1 MEPIKRIPIIEQ
13 VEAQIRGLIES
24 GQYGPGK
31 KLPTEM
37 ELCQRLR
44 VGRGT
49 VREAFRLLQARGYV
63 ELKPGRGAFVA
74 ERLPGD
80 ELGTI
85 EWLVQNEQQLHDAIE
100 VRRALEP
107 MAARRMAESGDEAS
121 VATLTRLHESFLAAV
136 REEDISRIAEL
147 DEKFHS
153 AIVAGSDNRLLMAI
167 NRQVDQEIKTFRSKT
182 FQVPQNIKNA
192 VAPHSSILRAI
203 QARDAAAAEAAMR
216 AHLDKVQEDLL
227 ANIGSPDRAR

>member
-24 GQYGPGK
+24 GQYGPGQ

-37 ELCQRLR
+37 ELCQSLG

-63 ELKPGRGAFVA
+63 ELKPGRGAFAA

-85 EWLVQNEQQLHDAIE
+85 EWLVRNEMQLHDAIE

-107 MAARRMAESGDEAS
+107 MAARRMAESGDGAS
-121 VATLTRLHESFLAAV
+121 VQTLTRLHEDFLAAV
-136 REEDISRIAEL
+136 GDGDISRIAEL
-147 DEKFHS
+147 DEKFHG
-153 AIVAGSDNRLLMAI
+153 AIVAGSGNRLLMAI
-167 NRQVDQEIKTFRSKT
+167 SRQVDQEIKTFRAKT
-182 FQVPQNIKNA
+182 FQVPQNIRNA
-192 VAPHSSILRAI
+192 VAPHSRILQAI
-203 QARDAAAAEAAMR
+203 QAGDAAAAEAAMR

-227 ANIGSPDRAR
+227 ENIGGIDK